1 MTGSRPTE
9 PQAELGDGSSV
20 VSCVC
25 PRNAAKPASEAEE
38 SAAHHRMVVEP
49 EDLVDEGQ
57 RRYGSFPTNVARNL
71 APILSGPAACKSS
84 TARTLGHH
92 VGHASAS
99 SIWANIWSIGAWSR
113 QTVTKRYRGI
123 RR

>member
-71 APILSGPAACKSS
+71 APILSGQPPARVPPRGHWATTSATPRRHRS
-84 TARTLGHH
+84 GRTPGRSVPGVAR
-92 VGHASAS
+92 
-99 SIWANIWSIGAWSR
+99 R
-113 QTVTKRYRGI
+113 
-123 RR
+123 